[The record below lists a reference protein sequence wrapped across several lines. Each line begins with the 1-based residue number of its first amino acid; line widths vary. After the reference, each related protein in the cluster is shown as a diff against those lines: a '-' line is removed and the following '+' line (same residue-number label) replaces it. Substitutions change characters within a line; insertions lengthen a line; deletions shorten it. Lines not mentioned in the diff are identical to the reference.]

1 MRILIAGAGE
11 LGRLLASTLCTADHD
26 VTIMDSDAGMLE
38 HINDN
43 LDIKVVEGSC
53 VNIRTLK
60 EAGIGNADALLAVSG
75 DEAANILCCQLAS
88 KLGVHRTVCRVN
100 SQDCFSEEDGV
111 TPDKLGIWKCVS
123 PSEECVG
130 KIRSVLRNR
139 LLVEKIRFSNPDAVM
154 EVFRVTPSSLLAG
167 TRVKDIPT
175 DSGLLN
181 SVRFAAIV
189 RQKQFLIPHGDTI
202 FVPGDKVYIAGSN
215 RDVNNFITWISE
227 ESISVKASRIVIS
240 GATATG
246 KLLASAL
253 CSSGY
258 DVRFVEKN
266 KQKGEKLLDTLP
278 PGILVIHG
286 DPTDEEVLEEAGI
299 RDCEGFVSAAQDDED
314 NILSCIMAKRLGAKK
329 TVAVTS
335 KPEYIRIVP
344 TMDMI
349 DCGFS
354 TTLTAVNSILR
365 MLESGTMRIDAF
377 LQMFHARLTEF
388 RVSNSSPLC
397 GKELAACNLPS
408 STLFALA
415 FRKNEIFAPS
425 GNTVFQPGDT
435 VVAVVTPDVE
445 KELEP
450 LFPEK

>member
-1 MRILIAGAGE
+1 MRIIIAGAGE
-11 LGRLLASTLCTADHD
+11 LGRLLASTLSTADHD
-26 VTIMDSDAGMLE
+26 VTIIDADGGMLE

-43 LDIKVVEGSC
+43 MDIKVVEGSC
-53 VNIRTLK
+53 VSIRTLK
-60 EAGIGNADALLAVSG
+60 DAGVKNADALLAVSG
-75 DEAANILCCQLAS
+75 DEAANILSCQLAA
-88 KLGVHRTVCRVN
+88 KLGVRKTVCRVN
-100 SQDCFSEEDGV
+100 SPDCFSESDGV

-215 RDVNNFITWISE
+215 RDVNNFIAWISE
-227 ESISVKASRIVIS
+227 ESISVQASRIVIA

-253 CSSGY
+253 CTAGY
-258 DVRFVEKN
+258 DIRFVEKN
-266 KQKGEKLLDTLP
+266 QQKGEKLLDTLP
-278 PGILVIHG
+278 PGVLVING

-299 RDCEGFVSAAQDDED
+299 RDCEGFVGAAQDDED

-408 STLFALA
+408 STLLALA
-415 FRKNEIFAPS
+415 FRKDEIFAPS

-445 KELEP
+445 RELEP

>member
-1 MRILIAGAGE
+1 MRIIIAGAGE
-11 LGRLLASTLCTADHD
+11 LGRLLASTLSNAAHD
-26 VTIMDSDAGMLE
+26 VTIIDSDADMLE
-38 HINDN
+38 HINDT

-53 VNIRTLK
+53 ISINTLK
-60 EAGIGNADALLAVSG
+60 DAGIKTADALLAVSG

-88 KLGVHRTVCRVN
+88 KMGVLKTVCRL
-100 SQDCFSEEDGV
+100 SSPDRFSEDDGV
-111 TPDKLGIWKCVS
+111 TPDKFGIWKCVS

-139 LLVEKIRFSNPDAVM
+139 MLVEKIRFSNPDAVM
-154 EVFRVTPSSLLAG
+154 EVFRVSPSSLLAG

-202 FVPGDKVYIAGSN
+202 FVPGDKVYIAGGN
-215 RDVNNFITWISE
+215 KDVGNFISWISE
-227 ESISVKASRIVIS
+227 ETSSVKTSRIVIA
-240 GATATG
+240 GATITG
-246 KLLASAL
+246 RLLASAL
-253 CSSGY
+253 CADGY
-258 DVRFVEKN
+258 DVRFIEKN
-266 KQKGEKLLDTLP
+266 QQKGEKLLDTLP
-278 PGILVIHG
+278 PGILVING

-299 RDCEGFVSAAQDDED
+299 RDCEGFVSAASDDED
-314 NILSCIMAKRLGAKK
+314 NILSCIMAKRMGARK
-329 TVAVTS
+329 TVTVTS

-397 GKELAACNLPS
+397 GKELATCNLPS

-415 FRKNEIFAPS
+415 FRKDEIIAPS
-425 GNTVFQPGDT
+425 GNTILQPGDT
-435 VVAVVTPDVE
+435 VVAIVTPEVE

>member
-1 MRILIAGAGE
+1 MRIIIAGAGE
-11 LGRLLASTLCTADHD
+11 LGRLLASTLSNAAHD
-26 VTIMDSDAGMLE
+26 VTIIDSDADMLE

-53 VNIRTLK
+53 ISINTLK
-60 EAGIGNADALLAVSG
+60 DAGIKTADALLAVSG

-88 KLGVHRTVCRVN
+88 KMGVLKTVCRL
-100 SQDCFSEEDGV
+100 SSPDRFSEDDGV
-111 TPDKLGIWKCVS
+111 TPDKFGIWKCVS
-123 PSEECVG
+123 PSVECVG

-139 LLVEKIRFSNPDAVM
+139 MLVEKIRFSNPDAVM
-154 EVFRVTPSSLLAG
+154 EVFRVSPSSLLAG

-202 FVPGDKVYIAGSN
+202 FVPGDKVYIAGGN
-215 RDVNNFITWISE
+215 KDVGNFISWISE
-227 ESISVKASRIVIS
+227 ETSSVKTSRIVIA
-240 GATATG
+240 GATITG
-246 KLLASAL
+246 RLLASAL
-253 CSSGY
+253 CADGY
-258 DVRFVEKN
+258 DVRFIEKN
-266 KQKGEKLLDTLP
+266 QQKGEKLLDTLP
-278 PGILVIHG
+278 PGILVING

-299 RDCEGFVSAAQDDED
+299 RDCEGFVSAASDDED
-314 NILSCIMAKRLGAKK
+314 NILSCIMAKRMGARK
-329 TVAVTS
+329 TVTVTS

-397 GKELAACNLPS
+397 GKELATCNLPS

-415 FRKNEIFAPS
+415 FRKDEIIAPS
-425 GNTVFQPGDT
+425 GNTILQPGDT
-435 VVAVVTPDVE
+435 VVAIVTPEVE